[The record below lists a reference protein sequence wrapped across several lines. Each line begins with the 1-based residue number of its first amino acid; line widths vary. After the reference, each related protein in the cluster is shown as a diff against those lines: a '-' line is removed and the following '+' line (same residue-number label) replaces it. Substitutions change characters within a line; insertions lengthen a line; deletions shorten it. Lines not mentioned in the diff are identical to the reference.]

1 MSASDT
7 SASAGTERAVSESSA
22 VLRWRP
28 FALAVLLAGAVWF
41 AFLPSWKADWVNW
54 DDPQNFL
61 VNYGWRG
68 FSAENVRWMTTSFHL
83 GHWHPLTWFTFAL
96 DWTRGSLDE
105 HGVPIARTYHQTS
118 IVLHALAAVL
128 LFVFARRVFTRAAPA
143 ASALW
148 IDIAAFFGALLFA
161 AHPLRAESVAWITE
175 RRDVLSGA
183 LFFGALVAWTSRA
196 AAETRGERGRGSY
209 VLALV
214 LHALA
219 LLAKTSTV
227 ILPVVLVVVDTW
239 PLGRTARLGWRRV
252 LVEKVPFVALSIAMG
267 LVAIR
272 GQGQVN
278 DVMVAWDVHPLGAR
292 LVQEG
297 FTAFFFAYKSF
308 APSNLLPLYPLPP
321 AQAFATAHLV
331 VPALVALAVTL
342 AAFALARRWPAF
354 SAAWITFL
362 VGLVLTGGI
371 FQAGPQIVA
380 DRYSYL
386 ACWPLALLV
395 AGVVLLSPLAR
406 RAPREIG
413 LGLLTAA
420 SIALVVLTSLQSAR
434 WRDSRSLWEYTWE
447 RSPTSA
453 LAASNLANVRMVDSS
468 RTEDPEVRAALLEQ
482 ARELHLKAF
491 QLGNQARS
499 LLNVGE
505 TLQVLADLETDPE
518 RWTAGKTSALE
529 VVERAIELGTET
541 GEVLPGW
548 HGTRGSLLLQL
559 GRVQDALPELE
570 LLVRGLPDDIQGL
583 VDLASARLATGDA
596 RGALDPLRRVLARE
610 PAHVPA
616 WLTAGEAHRA
626 LGDVAHARES
636 YERVLTLAR
645 ERFGPAADQDPLVV
659 AARNG
664 LAALGP

>member
-1 MSASDT
+1 MSAIDT
-7 SASAGTERAVSESSA
+7 AASAANERPAAQSAAVR
-22 VLRWRP
+22 RWRP
-28 FALAVLLAGAVWF
+28 VLLALLVAGATWF

-54 DDPQNFL
+54 DDPPNFL
-61 VNYGWRG
+61 VNYRWRG

-96 DWTRGSLDE
+96 DWTRGTLDE
-105 HGVPIARTYHQTS
+105 HGVPVARTYHQTS
-118 IVLHALAAVL
+118 IVLHALGAVL
-128 LFVFARRVFTRAAPA
+128 LFVFARRVFARAAPA
-143 ASALW
+143 ANALW
-148 IDIAAFFGALLFA
+148 IDVAACFGALLFA

-196 AAETRGERGRGSY
+196 EAESRGERGRGAY
-209 VLALV
+209 AAALV

-227 ILPVVLVVVDTW
+227 ILPVVLVVVDVW
-239 PLGRTARLGWRRV
+239 PFGRVRRLGWKRV
-252 LVEKVPFVALSIAMG
+252 LVEKVPFVLLSFAMG

-278 DVMVAWDVHPLGAR
+278 HVMVSWHDHPLGAR

-297 FTAFFFAYKSF
+297 FTAFFFAYKTF
-308 APSNLLPLYPLPP
+308 APSKLLPLYPLPP
-321 AQAFATAHLV
+321 ASAFFTTPILL
-331 VPALVALAVTL
+331 PALGACAVTL
-342 AAFALARRWPAF
+342 AALALARRWPAF

-362 VGLVLTGGI
+362 AGLVLTGGI

-395 AGVVLLSPLAR
+395 AGLVLLSPLAH

-434 WRDSRSLWEYTWE
+434 WRDSRSLWEYTWALT
-447 RSPTSA
+447 PDSA
-453 LAASNLANVRMVDSS
+453 LAASNLANVRMIDSG
-468 RTEDPEVRAALLEQ
+468 RTEDPDVRKALLEQ
-482 ARELHLKAF
+482 ARDLHLEAF
-491 QLGNQARS
+491 KLGGQARS

-505 TLQVLADLETDPE
+505 TLQTLADLEPDPA
-518 RWTAGKTSALE
+518 RWTAAKEGALE

-541 GEVLPGW
+541 GELLPGW
-548 HGTRGSLLLQL
+548 YGTRGSLLLQL
-559 GRVQDALPELE
+559 GRAQAALPDLE
-570 LLVRGLPDDIQGL
+570 RLVAGLPDDIQGL

-596 RGALDPLRRVLARE
+596 RGALDPLRRALERE

-616 WLTAGEAHRA
+616 WLTAAEAHRA
-626 LGDVAHARES
+626 LGDAVHARES
-636 YERVLTLAR
+636 YERVIALAR
-645 ERFGPAADQDPLVV
+645 ERFGPAAEQDPLVL
-659 AARNG
+659 AARSG